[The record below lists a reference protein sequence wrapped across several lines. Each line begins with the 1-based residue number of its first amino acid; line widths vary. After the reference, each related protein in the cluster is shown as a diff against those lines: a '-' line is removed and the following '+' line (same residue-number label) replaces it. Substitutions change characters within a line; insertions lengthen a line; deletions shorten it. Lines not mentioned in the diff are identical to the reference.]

1 MTTHDEV
8 EAQTN
13 FAMLRR
19 AHRVIVVADG
29 RKVGR
34 QFMAQIAKAE
44 AAHELITTAG
54 ADPGEV
60 EQLRSAGVAVTVV
73 PSPT

>member
-1 MTTHDEV
+1 M

-13 FAMLRR
+13 LAMLRR
-19 AHRVIVVADG
+19 AHRVVVVADG

-34 QFMAQIAKAE
+34 QLMAQIAPAE

-54 ADPGEV
+54 ADPGQV
-60 EQLRSAGVAVTVV
+60 DQLRSAGVAVTVV
-73 PSPT
+73 PFPM